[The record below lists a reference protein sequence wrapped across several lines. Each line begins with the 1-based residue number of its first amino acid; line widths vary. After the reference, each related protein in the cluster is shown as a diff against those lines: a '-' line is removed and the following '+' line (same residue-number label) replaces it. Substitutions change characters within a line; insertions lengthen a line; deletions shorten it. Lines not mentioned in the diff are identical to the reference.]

1 MGRDILIVGEE
12 QRDTEDM
19 LNRFYFSARDILI
32 QNGLLDNSTSFNLE
46 DYDLFMNNF
55 NSSAMNIT
63 IKSCSL
69 SKELDNV
76 SNASPTNS
84 LSVWSRNN

>member
-1 MGRDILIVGEE
+1 MIVGEE

-19 LNRFYFSARDILI
+19 LNRFYFSAREILI
-32 QNGLLDNSTSFNLE
+32 QNELLGNSTPFNLE
-46 DYDLFMNNF
+46 DYERFMSTFNF
-55 NSSAMNIT
+55 SEVDFT

-76 SNASPTNS
+76 SNDNS
-84 LSVWSRNN
+84 MNSHTIVK